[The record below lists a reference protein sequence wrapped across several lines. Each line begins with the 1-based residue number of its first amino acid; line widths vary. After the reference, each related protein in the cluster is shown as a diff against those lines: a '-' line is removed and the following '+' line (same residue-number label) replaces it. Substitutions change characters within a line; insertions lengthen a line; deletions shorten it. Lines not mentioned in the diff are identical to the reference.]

1 MTNHDGCRDGVLR
14 NELPREGAEE
24 IAVSSRD
31 AWLWLR
37 ATIVDVESD
46 CNGRLLSLLVGT
58 AHVSVRVE
66 QVDDHFGS
74 WEPGMLIEIHIG
86 RYEAWV
92 KPYGRGCTPVL
103 CGLLYLDHQSLAGA
117 R

>member
-1 MTNHDGCRDGVLR
+1 M
-14 NELPREGAEE
+14 
-24 IAVSSRD
+24 
-31 AWLWLR
+31 WLR
-37 ATIVDVESD
+37 AAIIDVDSD
-46 CNGRLLSLLVGT
+46 LDGRLLSLLVVT

-66 QVDDHFGS
+66 QEDDHFGA
-74 WEPGMLIEIHIG
+74 WKAGMPIEIHIG

-92 KPYGRGCTPVL
+92 KPYGRDCPPVL